1 MREMDTSRSVFGDFP
16 VIEWTTSCPS
26 SVPLITF
33 SSRLSNDTHVIRD
46 FCLSNSCVGLKLR
59 VRCSLILFTYASLNP
74 RPECDTRRG
83 AFARSLARAWRDR
96 STFTT
101 LLFLRSQSFTMPSD
115 PPVQICVCRVKAI
128 PRQEHAHMPFADWE
142 RRTHE
147 GTHAGSRRRECGAV
161 DVLCPSAR
169 CRCLRRESKGQRR
182 ASSGSKI
189 LLWFSLG
196 CEYQTSSFE
205 CFNEDA

>member
-128 PRQEHAHMPFADWE
+128 SRQEHAHTCPLQIGN

-169 CRCLRRESKGQRR
+169 CRCLRRESGQRR

-189 LLWFSLG
+189 LL
-196 CEYQTSSFE
+196 
-205 CFNEDA
+205 